1 MKTLVFLAN
10 GAEEIEA
17 ITIIDVLRRGGVD
30 VLGVSITDL
39 KRYQGAH
46 DIWSSADCLIDD
58 IKGLDDVEALVI
70 PGGSEGVDNLK
81 NDKRVLD
88 LLKEGN
94 DSGKLIGAICAGPLV
109 LNELGLLEGR
119 SYTCY
124 PSLEEGIKGNYQE
137 DRVVVDGNIVTSQA
151 PATAMEF
158 ALELLGQIKG
168 SQVKDEVKQGLIFD
182 K

>member
-1 MKTLVFLAN
+1 MKTLGFLAD

-17 ITIIDVLRRGGVD
+17 ITIIDVLRRGGVE
-30 VLGVSITDL
+30 VLGLSITDL

-46 DIWSSADCLIDD
+46 GIWSSADCLIDD
-58 IKGLDDVEALVI
+58 IKSLDDVEALVI
-70 PGGSEGVDNLK
+70 PGGSDGVDNLK
-81 NDKRVLD
+81 KDERVLD
-88 LLKEGN
+88 LIKEGH
-94 DSGKLIGAICAGPLV
+94 DSGKIIGAICAGPLV

-124 PSLEEGIKGNYQE
+124 PSLEEGINGDYKE
-137 DRVVVDGNIVTSQA
+137 DRVVVDKNLITSQA

-168 SQVKDEVKQGLIFD
+168 KQVKEEVKQGLIFD